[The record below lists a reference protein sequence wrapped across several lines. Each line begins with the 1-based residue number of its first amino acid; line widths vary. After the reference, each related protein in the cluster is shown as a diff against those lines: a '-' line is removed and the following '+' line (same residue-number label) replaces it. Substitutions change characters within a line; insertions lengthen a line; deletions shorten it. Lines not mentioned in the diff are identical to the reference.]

1 MTIREY
7 IESKAKQIRV
17 LWLLSLIA
25 VAAGIICL
33 PQMVD
38 RLDVYGPL
46 VIFIPTMIVTTR
58 IMWRAKCP
66 RCGITLADLVG
77 QAAARGL
84 EAMPICCSSCSLSI
98 DERMKDP
105 TGSR

>member
-7 IESKAKQIRV
+7 IEGKATQIRV

-25 VAAGIICL
+25 VVVGMICL

-38 RLDVYGPL
+38 RLDLYGPL
-46 VIFIPTMIVTTR
+46 VILIPTMIVTTR

-66 RCGITLADLVG
+66 RCRNTLYELVA
-77 QAAARGL
+77 QASAQGL
-84 EAMPICCSSCSLSI
+84 ERMPMSCSYCSLSI
-98 DERMKDP
+98 DEPMR
-105 TGSR
+105 